1 MCNQSMRS
9 RDGCA
14 ESVLDFIS
22 ITPDITDGTYVQNIS
37 AGNTQIFMD
46 VKNMLKAIKK
56 YSHTRFFFY
65 LCTND

>member
-1 MCNQSMRS
+1 MRS

-22 ITPDITDGTYVQNIS
+22 ITPGITDGTYVLNIS
-37 AGNTQIFMD
+37 AGNSFQIFMD